1 MKKTIKF
8 TENELKKMIGES
20 VKRILKENQIDSKG
34 QWEIDDFYN
43 KDTLG
48 KKIWDLMYKY
58 QKSGNPNLVSEVADL
73 LNDTFS
79 GIHCTITTPNT
90 GRVLIK
96 VTDNNGKPIAVL
108 DEFDEQEINLPK
120 IQEFL
125 DKINRYD
132 GMMNEGFRKFGKPAA
147 QANGPKKGNLQIAFC
162 KADKKRSAVTGQ
174 EKEFISVCLGHVW
187 KDGAQRLVDAIN
199 SAVPKHIMNAALGTG
214 NERVIIRV
222 NIDMKNE
229 IPNVIA
235 KLEDSIKQL
244 GEYSDASIETVCS
257 QIYDSVD
264 SVATSADVENAENK
278 SIENWRD
285 MLEKLEDPEVRK
297 RLLRY
302 QTTNDYA
309 RSYGHILSPGNV
321 QDILDQFPTA
331 SFVCEKSTWANKFNR
346 GIQPGAQ
353 RIVVTKAIQPQPSM
367 ADLDAAAQQ
376 SGWSSYREAKK
387 QTKNATQVMNKIN
400 ILAAQGKPKT
410 YVKVIMYD
418 VSQTVPPSDPSK
430 DVWTNSI
437 GLSDNITGLINSPA
451 QTFDDQITGGALKAK
466 KEANQA
472 EITKAQQAK
481 WQNRKYALMG
491 VCKRKNIDITQLKSL
506 PDQEF
511 IGKATYLYA
520 QKLMPSYGIVKPED
534 VNRISAYVT
543 VGMCYSSDCQVP
555 SDISRYIYNIGRVD
569 KNEAKVARTIL
580 RDIIP
585 TLARSARVPDKR
597 IQTLQNNPNESIAKI
612 NKILNE
618 ENGGTMTPQEFFAM
632 FKQEFGGEGEFGEE
646 MLESK
651 EVIKE
656 AIKKIV
662 KKEIRRMLK

>member
-58 QKSGNPNLVSEVADL
+58 QNSGNPNLVSEVADL

-147 QANGPKKGNLQIAFC
+147 QANGPKKGNLQIAYC

-229 IPNVIA
+229 IPNVTA
-235 KLEDSIKQL
+235 KLEDAIKQL
-244 GEYSDASIETVCS
+244 GEYTDASVETVCN
-257 QIYDSVD
+257 QIFDAVD
-264 SVATSADVENAENK
+264 SVATSTDVENAQNK
-278 SIENWRD
+278 SIENWKD

-297 RLLRY
+297 RLLKY

-309 RSYGHILSPGNV
+309 RAYGHILSPGNV
-321 QDILDQFPTA
+321 QDVLDQFPTA
-331 SFVCEKSTWANKFNR
+331 SFVAERSTWLKIFNR
-346 GIQPGAQ
+346 TVQPNAQ
-353 RIVVTKAIQPQPSM
+353 RIVVTKPVQGQPSM
-367 ADLDAAAQQ
+367 ADLDAAAKMAGYASFRDAKQQ
-376 SGWSSYREAKK
+376 
-387 QTKNATQVMNKIN
+387 TNNATQVMSEIN
-400 ILAAQGKPKT
+400 NLAKKKT
-410 YVKVIMYD
+410 TNFIKTVMYD

-430 DVWTNSI
+430 DVWTNTI
-437 GLSDNITGLINSPA
+437 GLSDNITGLLNTHA
-451 QTFDDQITGGALKAK
+451 QSFDDQITGGTAKATK
-466 KEANQA
+466 DANQA

-481 WQNRKYALMG
+481 WQNRRYALMA
-491 VCKRKNIDITQLKSL
+491 VCKRKNIDVSSLKSL
-506 PDQEF
+506 SDQEF
-511 IGKATYLYA
+511 IAQATYLYT
-520 QKLMPSYGIVKPED
+520 QSLMPSYGIIRQENINKIAAMCAV
-534 VNRISAYVT
+534 A
-543 VGMCYSSDCQVP
+543 MCYSCECQVP
-555 SDISRYIYNIGRVD
+555 SNISKYIIGMKNIPMTD
-569 KNEAKVARTIL
+569 AKVAFTVIHDIL
-580 RDIIP
+580 PSLSKSTR
-585 TLARSARVPDKR
+585 AKNVKMV
-597 IQTLQNNPNESIAKI
+597 NNESI
-612 NKILNE
+612 NKIKSIIME
-618 ENGGTMTPQEFFAM
+618 DSQEMITPQEFFNM
-632 FKQEFGGEGEFGEE
+632 CQEEFGGEGEFGEE